1 MASLDNYYPYYY
13 YYYYDDDDS
22 DGLSGGAIAGIS
34 VGSAL
39 FVIIIITILIVS
51 CFGVRYYYVK
61 RKVRTYG
68 VTNQDVVANE
78 NGNIISSDSLQ
89 SQSTDFSYSQ
99 LDKHCAIKT
108 TTSDAT
114 SEFTLS
120 EPPPPAYAPN
130 DAPPV
135 TQDVVQ

>member
-1 MASLDNYYPYYY
+1 MASLDNFYPYYY
-13 YYYYDDDDS
+13 YGAYS
-22 DGLSGGAIAGIS
+22 NGLSGGAIARIS

-39 FVIIIITILIVS
+39 FVIIIITILIV
-51 CFGVRYYYVK
+51 GVKFYYVE